1 MLKMQKDLS
10 KDNKDGLKSLHP
22 PSEFEDKG
30 LPHNNSL
37 DRLSSASNF
46 HFGRS
51 IQSGY
56 HISRI

>member
-1 MLKMQKDLS
+1 MMKIQKELS
-10 KDNKDGLKSLHP
+10 KDNKDGFGLHP

-30 LPHNNSL
+30 LPHNHSL

-56 HISRI
+56 HMSRI